1 LVFSDATNSSNTLNK
16 IYNDFEFLSPIREL
30 VIEYSPGFHP
40 NGYSDVI
47 EKVYIIS
54 KDDQFID
61 KFYRAL
67 AEGYAQNKAKVEE
80 LKNDKKWML
89 RILINRLLLGTTIS
103 ISPDELSEK
112 IDELLLWEND
122 LDGLGKKQKE
132 SAIIN
137 FVGGKEMLDA
147 IHNAKVAYAED

>member
-1 LVFSDATNSSNTLNK
+1 
-16 IYNDFEFLSPIREL
+16 
-30 VIEYSPGFHP
+30 
-40 NGYSDVI
+40 
-47 EKVYIIS
+47 
-54 KDDQFID
+54 
-61 KFYRAL
+61 
-67 AEGYAQNKAKVEE
+67 
-80 LKNDKKWML
+80 ML